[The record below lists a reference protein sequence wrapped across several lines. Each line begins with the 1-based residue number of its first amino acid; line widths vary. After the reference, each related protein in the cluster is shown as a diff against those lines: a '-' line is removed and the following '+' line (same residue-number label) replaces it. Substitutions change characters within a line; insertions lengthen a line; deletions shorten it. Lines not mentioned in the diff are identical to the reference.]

1 MRREFSRK
9 LLFFVDAIERTG
21 QTTIGLSRQTIDL
34 SVKYLERY
42 ALGTLLRAF
51 AYHVPSPPCF
61 LYLEISATLVS
72 YVFLYP
78 CTRSPNLPFTA

>member
-21 QTTIGLSRQTIDL
+21 QTTIGLSRQTFDL

-61 LYLEISATLVS
+61 LYLEISAT
-72 YVFLYP
+72 FDG
-78 CTRSPNLPFTA
+78 FT